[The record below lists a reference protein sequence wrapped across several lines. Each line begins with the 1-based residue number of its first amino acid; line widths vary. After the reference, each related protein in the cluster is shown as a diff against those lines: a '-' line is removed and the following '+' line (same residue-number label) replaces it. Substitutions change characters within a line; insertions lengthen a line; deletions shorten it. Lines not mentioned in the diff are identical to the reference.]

1 MAVKLGQ
8 PHIVTHL
15 SSCMAHG
22 LIRQRTVIYP
32 GTTRSKIYPQNTI
45 QIIP

>member
-1 MAVKLGQ
+1 MAVKLGP

-32 GTTRSKIYPQNTI
+32 GMTHFKIYPQNTI
-45 QIIP
+45 QITP